1 MIKMIRGAYGL
12 KINGVVEAMTSRSA
26 PFSLTDAREAELV
39 AAGVAVYVQEPDE
52 NPAYN
57 KMKMAELREAAAA
70 YGVDASKIRSKKEVI
85 AMIEDAKAKAD
96 GLSGRHGTRQAPECR
111 RPGNDRDKLRHRHG
125 AH

>member
-1 MIKMIRGAYGL
+1 MRIQSKEADMIKMIRGAYGL

-39 AAGVAVYVQEPDE
+39 AAGVAVYVQEPDK

-85 AMIEDAKAKAD
+85 AMIEDAKAKAAKETVD
-96 GLSGRHGTRQAPECR
+96 
-111 RPGNDRDKLRHRHG
+111 
-125 AH
+125 

>member
-70 YGVDASKIRSKKEVI
+70 YGVDASKIRSKKRSNRHDRGRKGESRQR
-85 AMIEDAKAKAD
+85 AGGLTRDLQRAD
-96 GLSGRHGTRQAPECR
+96 PAGSRHGIPQS
-111 RPGNDRDKLRHRHG
+111 G
-125 AH
+125 

>member
-39 AAGVAVYVQEPDE
+39 PAGVAVYVQEPDE

-85 AMIEDAKAKAD
+85 AMIEDAKAKAAKEQGD
-96 GLSGRHGTRQAPECR
+96 
-111 RPGNDRDKLRHRHG
+111 
-125 AH
+125 